1 MEGNDLPNMR
11 LVLTSSRPA
20 DVTVRSDREE

>member
-11 LVLTSSRPA
+11 LVLRQSRAA
-20 DVTVRSDREE
+20 DYTLRTDAA